1 MEPEQSKGKDKESK
15 NNSNKKETPDEFLSR
30 KEKELGKIISPRFRE
45 YFKREL
51 KAISNPSLE
60 AVWEAVSGNA

>member
-51 KAISNPSLE
+51 KVISNPSLE

>member
-1 MEPEQSKGKDKESK
+1 MEPEQSKGKESK
-15 NNSNKKETPDEFLSR
+15 NNSNKKETPDDFLSR
-30 KEKELGKIISPRFRE
+30 KEKELGKIISPRFRD

-60 AVWEAVSGNA
+60 AVWESVSGNS

>member
-1 MEPEQSKGKDKESK
+1 MEPEQSKGKDKES
-15 NNSNKKETPDEFLSR
+15 NSSLNKKETPDEFLSR

-51 KAISNPSLE
+51 NAISNPSLE
-60 AVWEAVSGNA
+60 AVWEATIGNA

>member
-1 MEPEQSKGKDKESK
+1 MEPEQSKGKESK

-30 KEKELGKIISPRFRE
+30 KEKELGKIISPRFRD

-60 AVWEAVSGNA
+60 AVWEAVSGNS

>member
-1 MEPEQSKGKDKESK
+1 MEPEQSKGKESK

-30 KEKELGKIISPRFRE
+30 KEKELGKIISPRFRD

-60 AVWEAVSGNA
+60 AVWESVSGNS